1 MFGYYLGHARRALH
15 SLNNSKLL
23 AGVVML
29 MMNIG
34 GKYID
39 IKLSK
44 TQETFIRNA
53 FVRELFIF
61 TVAWMGTRD
70 IVLSI
75 LLTAAFMI
83 LAKYLFNEKSNLCIM
98 SAKYKNLDKILDTD
112 EDGFISPE
120 EIEKARQTLQK
131 AQRQENRM
139 RQVDA
144 LNYMHSN
151 R

>member
-1 MFGYYLGHARRALH
+1 MLGHYLKYARGALH

-29 MMNIG
+29 MMNVG

-44 TQETFIRNA
+44 TQETFIRNT

-61 TVAWMGTRD
+61 AVAWMGTHD

-83 LAKYLFNEKSNLCIM
+83 LANYLFNEKSSLCIM
-98 SAKYKNLDKILDTD
+98 SAKYKNLDKILDTN
-112 EDGFISPE
+112 EDGIISPE
-120 EIEKARQTLQK
+120 EIAKARQTLQK
-131 AQRQENRM
+131 AQRQENRT

-151 R
+151 S

>member
-1 MFGYYLGHARRALH
+1 MLGRYLKYARGALH

-29 MMNIG
+29 MMNVG

-44 TQETFIRNA
+44 TQETFIRNS

-61 TVAWMGTRD
+61 AVAWMGTHD

-83 LAKYLFNEKSNLCIM
+83 LANYLFNEKSSLCIM
-98 SAKYKNLDKILDTD
+98 SAKYKNLDKILDTN
-112 EDGFISPE
+112 EDGIISLE

-131 AQRQENRM
+131 AKRQENRT

>member
-1 MFGYYLGHARRALH
+1 MLGYYFKYVRGALH

-29 MMNIG
+29 MMNVG

-44 TQETFIRNA
+44 TQETFIRNS

-61 TVAWMGTRD
+61 AVAWMGTHD

-83 LAKYLFNEKSNLCIM
+83 LANYLFNEKSSLCIM
-98 SAKYKNLDKILDTD
+98 SAKYKNLDKILDTN
-112 EDGFISPE
+112 EDGIITSE

-131 AQRQENRM
+131 AQRQENRA